1 MKSNIVLIG
10 FMGVG
15 KTPIGLKLADKLKR
29 KFVDTDKE
37 IEVSLGLK
45 ISEIFAAEG
54 EKYFRA
60 KESEIIKRIA
70 QDEGLVIST
79 GGGAVLDPGNIEAL
93 KKKGI
98 IFCLTAS
105 PEAIYERVKNDTDR
119 PLLAGEEMFEK
130 IKRILKEREGKY
142 RCADYYIDTEAA
154 GIDEAVAEIIR
165 FVQAADEDITK

>member
-37 IEVSLGLK
+37 IEASLGLK
-45 ISEIFAAEG
+45 ISEIFATHG

-60 KESEIIKRIA
+60 KESEVIKRIA
-70 QDEGLVIST
+70 QEEGLVIST

-93 KKKGI
+93 KKNGM

-119 PLLAGEEMFEK
+119 PLLSGEEMFEK

-142 RCADYYIDTEAA
+142 LCADYYIDTEAA

-165 FVQAADEDITK
+165 FFQVAGDKLK